1 MDEFLIE
8 RLGHQGDGIAAGPV
22 FVPRT
27 LPGERVSGIRNG
39 DRLSDVKIIEP
50 SETRVSPVCRHF
62 KSCGGCQ
69 LQHAAEPF
77 VADYK
82 QGIVKSALEAHGIE
96 TEFRPIV
103 TSPVQ
108 SRRRATFAVRRTKK
122 GALWGF
128 HARGSDTVVA
138 VPECQLVLPEVLQID
153 ALINDLARI
162 GGSRKGEMS
171 VNVTLS
177 EVGLDVFV
185 MGGKPLDNALTLGLS
200 GVVEAH
206 KLARLTWD
214 DEVIGMRN
222 PPFQKFG
229 AGKVAPPPGSFLQAT
244 VHGQDALTAAV
255 MDAVSGEKGVD
266 LFAGCGTFTLPLAE
280 HYEMIALESEKPMI
294 AALDRGWREAKGLKK
309 VEAVARDL
317 FRRPFLPDEL
327 RKLDFA
333 VLDPPRAGAEA
344 QVAELTKSEIA
355 QIAYV
360 SCNPVTFARDAN
372 VLIKAGFTL
381 EWVQVVDQFR
391 WSSHVELAA
400 KFVRPHM
407 PAKVLD
413 IGR

>member
-27 LPGERVSGIRNG
+27 LPGERVLGIRNG
-39 DRLSDVKIIEP
+39 DRLSDVKIVEP
-50 SETRVSPVCRHF
+50 SETRVSPVCRHY
-62 KSCGGCQ
+62 KTCGGCQ

-77 VADYK
+77 VAEYK
-82 QGIVKSALEAHGIE
+82 QQIVKTALDAHGIE
-96 TEFRPIV
+96 TEFRPIA
-103 TSPVQ
+103 TSPAQ

-138 VPECQLVLPEVLQID
+138 VSECQLVLPEFMQLD
-153 ALINDLARI
+153 ALMNDLARI

-177 EVGLDVFV
+177 EVGLDIFV
-185 MGGKPLDNALTLGLS
+185 TGGKPLDQTLTLALS
-200 GVVEAH
+200 GIVEAH

-222 PPFQKFG
+222 PPYQKFG
-229 AGKVAPPPGSFLQAT
+229 AAKVAPPPGAFLQAT
-244 VHGQDALTAAV
+244 LHGQDVLTASV
-255 MDAVSGEKGVD
+255 MDAVSGARGVD
-266 LFAGCGTFTLPLAE
+266 LFAGSGTFTLPLAE
-280 HYEMIALESEKPMI
+280 RSEMLGLESEKAMI
-294 AALDRGWREAKGLKK
+294 AALDDGWRKTIGLKK

-317 FRRPFLPDEL
+317 FRRPLMPDEL
-327 RKLDFA
+327 KKFDFA

-344 QVAELTKSEIA
+344 QVEELAKSEIK

-360 SCNPVTFARDAN
+360 SCNPVTFARDAKT
-372 VLIKAGFTL
+372 LIDAGFTL
-381 EWVQVVDQFR
+381 DWVQVVDQFR
-391 WSSHVELAA
+391 WSPHVELAA
-400 KFVRPHM
+400 RFK
-407 PAKVLD
+407 KD
-413 IGR
+413 I

>member
-1 MDEFLIE
+1 M
-8 RLGHQGDGIAAGPV
+8 
-22 FVPRT
+22 
-27 LPGERVSGIRNG
+27 
-39 DRLSDVKIIEP
+39 
-50 SETRVSPVCRHF
+50 
-62 KSCGGCQ
+62 
-69 LQHAAEPF
+69 
-77 VADYK
+77 
-82 QGIVKSALEAHGIE
+82 
-96 TEFRPIV
+96 

-138 VPECQLVLPEVLQID
+138 VPECQLVLPEILQID
-153 ALINDLARI
+153 ALMNDLAKI

-185 MGGKPLDNALTLGLS
+185 SGGKPLDETLTIGLS

-214 DEVIGMRN
+214 DEIIGMRN
-222 PPFQKFG
+222 PPYQKFG
-229 AGKVAPPPGSFLQAT
+229 AGKVAPPPGAFLQAT

-255 MDAVSGEKGVD
+255 KEAVSGEKGVD

-309 VEAVARDL
+309 IEAVARDL

-327 RKLDFA
+327 AKLDFA

-344 QVAELTKSEIA
+344 QVAELAKSEVA

-360 SCNPVTFARDAN
+360 SCNPVTFARDAK
-372 VLIKAGFTL
+372 VLINAGYVL
-381 EWVQVVDQFR
+381 DWVQVVDQFR

-400 KFVRPHM
+400 KLSRPHM
-407 PAKVLD
+407 Q
-413 IGR
+413 R

>member
-8 RLGHQGDGIAAGPV
+8 RLGHQGDGIAEGPV
-22 FVPRT
+22 FVPRS

-39 DRLSDVKIIEP
+39 DRLSDVKIVHP
-50 SETRVSPVCRHF
+50 SEQRVAPLCRHF

-77 VADYK
+77 VAEYK
-82 QGIVKSALEAHGIE
+82 QQIVKSALDAHGIE

-138 VPECQLVLPEVLQID
+138 VPDCQLVLPELLSVD
-153 ALINDLARI
+153 ALMNDLARI
-162 GGSRKGEMS
+162 GGSRKGEMA

-177 EVGLDVFV
+177 EVGLDIFV
-185 MGGKPLDNALTLGLS
+185 TGGKPLDNELTLGLS
-200 GVVEAH
+200 GIVEAH

-229 AGKVAPPPGSFLQAT
+229 VGKVAPPPGSFLQAT

-255 MDAVSGEKGVD
+255 MEAVSGEKGVD
-266 LFAGCGTFTLPLAE
+266 LFSGCGTFTLPLAA

-327 RKLDFA
+327 AKLDFA

-344 QVAELTKSEIA
+344 QVAELAKSDIA

-360 SCNPVTFARDAN
+360 SCNPVTFARDAK
-372 VLIKAGFTL
+372 VLITAGYTL
-381 EWVQVVDQFR
+381 DWVQVVDQFR

-400 KFVRPHM
+400 KLSRSHM
-407 PAKVLD
+407 Q
-413 IGR
+413 R

>member
-8 RLGHQGDGIAAGPV
+8 RLGHQGDGIAEGPV

-50 SETRVSPVCRHF
+50 SEMRIAPLCRHY

-77 VADYK
+77 VAQYK
-82 QGIVKSALEAHGIE
+82 QQIVKSALDAHGIE

-138 VPECQLVLPEVLQID
+138 VPECQLVLPEILQID
-153 ALINDLARI
+153 ALMNDLAKI

-185 MGGKPLDNALTLGLS
+185 SGGKPLDETLTIGLS

-214 DEVIGMRN
+214 DEIIGMRN
-222 PPFQKFG
+222 PPYQKFG
-229 AGKVAPPPGSFLQAT
+229 AGKVAPPPGAFLQAT

-255 MDAVSGEKGVD
+255 KEAVSGEKGVD

-309 VEAVARDL
+309 IEAVARDL

-327 RKLDFA
+327 AKLDFA

-344 QVAELTKSEIA
+344 QVAELAKSEVA

-360 SCNPVTFARDAN
+360 SCNPVTFTRDAK
-372 VLIKAGFTL
+372 VLINAGYVL
-381 EWVQVVDQFR
+381 NWVQVVDQFR

-400 KFVRPHM
+400 KLSRPHM
-407 PAKVLD
+407 Q
-413 IGR
+413 R

>member
-1 MDEFLIE
+1 MEEFLIE
-8 RLGHQGDGIAAGPV
+8 RLGHQGDGVASGPV
-22 FVPRT
+22 FAPRT

-50 SETRVSPVCRHF
+50 SDQRVAAACRHF

-69 LQHAAEPF
+69 LQHASEPF
-77 VADYK
+77 VSEYK
-82 QGIVKSALEAHGIE
+82 QQIVKSALDAHGIE
-96 TEFRPIV
+96 TELRPIV

-108 SRRRATFAVRRTKK
+108 SRRRATLAVRRTKK

-138 VPECQLVLPEVLQID
+138 VPECQLVVPELLGVN
-153 ALINDLARI
+153 ALMDDLARI
-162 GGSRKGEMS
+162 GGSRKGEMA

-185 MGGKPLDNALTLGLS
+185 TGGKPLDRELTLGLS

-222 PPFQKFG
+222 LPYQNFG
-229 AGKVAPPPGSFLQAT
+229 AARVAPPPGAFLQAT

-255 MDAVSGEKGVD
+255 LDAVSGEKGVD
-266 LFAGCGTFTLPLAE
+266 LFAGSGTFTLPLAE
-280 HYEMIALESEKPMI
+280 HYEMIALEGEKPMI

-309 VEAVARDL
+309 VDAIARDL

-327 RKLDFA
+327 AKLDFA

-344 QVAELTKSEIA
+344 QVAELAKSEIA

-381 EWVQVVDQFR
+381 EWAQVVDQFR

-400 KFVRPHM
+400 KFARSHM
-407 PAKVLD
+407 Q
-413 IGR
+413 G